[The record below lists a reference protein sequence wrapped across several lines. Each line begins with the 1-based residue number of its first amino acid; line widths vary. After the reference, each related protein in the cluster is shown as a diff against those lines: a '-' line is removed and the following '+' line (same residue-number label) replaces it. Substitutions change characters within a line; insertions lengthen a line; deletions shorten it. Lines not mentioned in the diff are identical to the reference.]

1 MNAKKTNTAGSS
13 DSYISLWRNYLILCL
28 AVAKP
33 SIMSPGHLRASTPE
47 ITATTPDGSV
57 TYDNKVASEARARTS
72 GVLDQLQ
79 ASSMVFQVI
88 GTPSVAWLLK
98 QLVPLMRAESLEIT
112 ESLVLGFGCT
122 NALVFRYEP
131 AAPLRLPQVDP
142 VGSQRVNVCSHA

>member
-1 MNAKKTNTAGSS
+1 
-13 DSYISLWRNYLILCL
+13 
-28 AVAKP
+28 
-33 SIMSPGHLRASTPE
+33 MSPGHLRASTPE

-57 TYDNKVASEARARTS
+57 TYDNKVSLCSEILKLDPCQS
-72 GVLDQLQ
+72 FILDQIY
-79 ASSMVFQVI
+79 SGNIVVQVI

-131 AAPLRLPQVDP
+131 ASQLRVPNLYLLLVSYKMIDL
-142 VGSQRVNVCSHA
+142 

>member
-1 MNAKKTNTAGSS
+1 MNAKKTNTVGSS

-57 TYDNKVASEARARTS
+57 TYDNKVSLHI
-72 GVLDQLQ
+72 GFLKLDPHPPIISDQVYVVNI
-79 ASSMVFQVI
+79 VFQVI

-122 NALVFRYEP
+122 NALVFRYEL
-131 AAPLRLPQVDP
+131 APQLKVPNLYFI
-142 VGSQRVNVCSHA
+142 SY